1 MVQRKSAQSQHS
13 RRCVP
18 LLARLAFALA
28 AAGLT
33 GAVAAAEYSFVVEP
47 VYGPQKAAEVYK
59 PLVDY
64 LAKATGEKFTLV
76 TPKNYHFYW
85 RDLRENQKF
94 DFAMDEAHLA
104 DYRVQRFQFVPLVHT
119 AERQSYTLVT
129 NVDLQDKGLEGLIGR
144 KIVCMGAPSLG
155 YSLLLGFYPNP
166 IQQPDIESSAA
177 SWRDAVEAVFAG
189 EAAAA
194 MVPTWLKDQYPNL
207 TPVKTSVE
215 FAGAAISA
223 APGVP
228 EATRKKVTEA
238 LLKLDQDPTL
248 SNLLLELGISKFV
261 AASPADYKGAEAM
274 LKDFYGYQ

>member
-1 MVQRKSAQSQHS
+1 MSQARLTTWRQR
-13 RRCVP
+13 
-18 LLARLAFALA
+18 LLACVLSLSALGCLPA
-28 AAGLT
+28 RADYT
-33 GAVAAAEYSFVVEP
+33 FVVEP

-64 LAKATGEKFTLV
+64 IAKASGEKITLV

-85 RDLRENQKF
+85 RDLRANEKF
-94 DFAMDEAHLA
+94 DFSLDEAHLA
-104 DYRVQRFQFVPLVHT
+104 DYRIARFQFVPLVRT

-129 NVDLQDKGLEGLIGR
+129 NVDLQDKGIEALVGR

-155 YSLLLGFYPNP
+155 YALLLGFYPNP

-189 EAAAA
+189 EAEAA

-215 FAGAAISA
+215 FAGAAILA
-223 APGVP
+223 APTVP
-228 EATRKKVTEA
+228 EAVRNKVAEA
-238 LLKLDQDPTL
+238 LLKLDQDPAM

-261 AASPADYKGAEAM
+261 GASAADYKGAEVM

>member
-1 MVQRKSAQSQHS
+1 MSRYRQATWRLRLCAAVCILGLGSASAPADY
-13 RRCVP
+13 R
-18 LLARLAFALA
+18 
-28 AAGLT
+28 
-33 GAVAAAEYSFVVEP
+33 FVVEP
-47 VYGPQKAAEVYK
+47 IYGPQKAAEVYK
-59 PLVDY
+59 PLIDY

-85 RDLRENQKF
+85 RDLRGDEKF
-94 DFAMDEAHLA
+94 DFALDAAHLA
-104 DYRVQRFQFVPLVHT
+104 DYRIVRFQYTPLVHT

-129 NVDLQDKGLEGLIGR
+129 NVDLQDKGIEALVGR

-155 YSLLLGFYPNP
+155 YALLLGFYPNP

-189 EAAAA
+189 EAEAA

-207 TPVKTSVE
+207 TPVKTSMD
-215 FAGAAISA
+215 FAGAAVSA

-228 EATRKKVTEA
+228 EAVRNKVAAA

-261 AASPADYKGAEAM
+261 PATAADYKGAEVM

>member
-1 MVQRKSAQSQHS
+1 MVQRNSAQSQHN
-13 RRCVP
+13 RTAP
-18 LLARLAFALA
+18 LLGRLVFALI
-28 AAGLT
+28 AAGLSV
-33 GAVAAAEYSFVVEP
+33 GAGAAEYSFVVEP

-94 DFAMDEAHLA
+94 DFALDEAHLA
-104 DYRVQRFQFVPLVHT
+104 DYRIARFQFVPLVHT

-228 EATRKKVTEA
+228 EATRTKVTEA
-238 LLKLDQDPTL
+238 LLKLDQDPAL

>member
-1 MVQRKSAQSQHS
+1 MSQRNSAQSQH
-13 RRCVP
+13 RRHSAP
-18 LLARLAFALA
+18 LLARLALALV
-28 AAGLT
+28 AAGI
-33 GAVAAAEYSFVVEP
+33 GSAAAAEYSFVVEP
-47 VYGPQKAAEVYK
+47 IYGPQKAAEVYK

-104 DYRVQRFQFVPLVHT
+104 DYRIQRFQFVPLVHT

-215 FAGAAISA
+215 FAGASISA

-228 EATRKKVTEA
+228 EATRTKVTEA

-261 AASPADYKGAEAM
+261 AASPADYKGAETM

>member
-1 MVQRKSAQSQHS
+1 MAQLRQAKWL
-13 RRCVP
+13 R
-18 LLARLAFALA
+18 LL
-28 AAGLT
+28 G
-33 GAVAAAEYSFVVEP
+33 GAVCALGLGMTPAWADYSFVVEP

-59 PLVDY
+59 PLIDY

-85 RDLRENQKF
+85 RDLRGNEKF
-94 DFAMDEAHLA
+94 DFALDEAHLA
-104 DYRVQRFQFVPLVHT
+104 DYRIARFQFVPLVHT

-129 NVDLQDKGLEGLIGR
+129 NVDLQDKGIDALVGR

-155 YSLLLGFYPNP
+155 YALLLGFYPNP

-189 EAAAA
+189 EAEAA

-223 APGVP
+223 APSVP
-228 EATRKKVTEA
+228 ESIRSKVTAA
-238 LLKLDQDPTL
+238 LLKLDQDPAL

-261 AASPADYKGAEAM
+261 PATAADYKGAEAM

>member
-1 MVQRKSAQSQHS
+1 MSQR
-13 RRCVP
+13 RRTHGKG
-18 LLARLAFALA
+18 LLWGAICALGLAGTPAWA
-28 AAGLT
+28 D
-33 GAVAAAEYSFVVEP
+33 YSFVVEP
-47 VYGPQKAAEVYK
+47 IYGPQKAAEVYK
-59 PLVDY
+59 PLIDY

-76 TPKNYHFYW
+76 TPRNYHFYW
-85 RDLRENQKF
+85 RDLRANEKF
-94 DFAMDEAHLA
+94 DFALDEAHLA
-104 DYRVQRFQFVPLVHT
+104 DYRMARFHFVPLVRT

-129 NVDLQDKGLEGLIGR
+129 NVDLQGKGLEALVGR

-155 YSLLLGFYPNP
+155 YALLLGFYPNP

-189 EAAAA
+189 EAEAA

-215 FAGAAISA
+215 FAGAAVSA
-223 APGVP
+223 ASTVP
-228 EATRKKVTEA
+228 EATRAKVAEA

-261 AASPADYKGAEAM
+261 AAKPEDYKGAEAM
-274 LKDFYGYQ
+274 LKGFYGYE

>member
-1 MVQRKSAQSQHS
+1 MCQRRQAKWRSLLSAVS
-13 RRCVP
+13 
-18 LLARLAFALA
+18 AALM
-28 AAGLT
+28 L
-33 GAVAAAEYSFVVEP
+33 GATPAWADYSFVVEP
-47 VYGPQKAAEVYK
+47 IYGPQKAAEVYK

-64 LAKATGEKFTLV
+64 LAKATGEKFTLA

-85 RDLRENQKF
+85 RDLRANEKF
-94 DFAMDEAHLA
+94 DFAFDEAHLA
-104 DYRVQRFQFVPLVHT
+104 DYRIARFQFVPLVRT

-129 NVDLQDKGLEGLIGR
+129 GADLPEKNLDALVGR

-155 YSLLLGFYPNP
+155 YALLLGFYPNP

-189 EAAAA
+189 EAEAA

-215 FAGAAISA
+215 FAGAAVSA

-228 EATRKKVTEA
+228 EAVRNKVAEA
-238 LLKLDQDPTL
+238 LLKLDQDADL

-261 AASPADYKGAEAM
+261 PATAADYKGAEAM

>member
-1 MVQRKSAQSQHS
+1 MSQH
-13 RRCVP
+13 RQATWQR
-18 LLARLAFALA
+18 LLC
-28 AAGLT
+28 
-33 GAVAAAEYSFVVEP
+33 GAVCALGLGIAPAWADYSFVVEP

-59 PLVDY
+59 PLIDY

-85 RDLRENQKF
+85 RDLRGNEKF
-94 DFAMDEAHLA
+94 DFALDEAHLA
-104 DYRVQRFQFVPLVHT
+104 DYRIARFQFVPLVRT

-129 NVDLQDKGLEGLIGR
+129 NVDLQDKGIDALVGR

-155 YSLLLGFYPNP
+155 YALLLGFYPNP

-189 EAAAA
+189 EAEAA

-228 EATRKKVTEA
+228 EAVRGKVADA

-261 AASPADYKGAEAM
+261 SATAADYKGAEVM

>member
-1 MVQRKSAQSQHS
+1 MSQARLTTWRQR
-13 RRCVP
+13 
-18 LLARLAFALA
+18 LLACALS
-28 AAGLT
+28 LS
-33 GAVAAAEYSFVVEP
+33 AVGCLPARADYTFVVEP

-64 LAKATGEKFTLV
+64 IAKASGEKIRLV

-85 RDLRENQKF
+85 RDLRANEKF
-94 DFAMDEAHLA
+94 DFSLDEAHLA
-104 DYRVQRFQFVPLVHT
+104 DYRIARFQFVPLVRT

-129 NVDLQDKGLEGLIGR
+129 NADLQDKGIEALVGR

-155 YSLLLGFYPNP
+155 YALLLGFYPNP

-189 EAAAA
+189 EAEAA

-215 FAGAAISA
+215 FAGAAILA
-223 APGVP
+223 APTVP
-228 EATRKKVTEA
+228 EAVRNKVAEA
-238 LLKLDQDPTL
+238 LLKLDQDPAM

-261 AASPADYKGAEAM
+261 GASAADYKGAEVM

>member
-1 MVQRKSAQSQHS
+1 MSQPRQARKPS
-13 RRCVP
+13 
-18 LLARLAFALA
+18 LLCSAFAAFVLSA
-28 AAGLT
+28 APAW
-33 GAVAAAEYSFVVEP
+33 ADYSFVAEP
-47 VYGPQKAAEVYK
+47 IYGPQKAAEVYK
-59 PLVDY
+59 PLIDY

-85 RDLRENQKF
+85 RDLRANEKF
-94 DFAMDEAHLA
+94 DFAFDEAHLA
-104 DYRVQRFQFVPLVHT
+104 DYRIARFQYVPLVRT

-129 NVDLQDKGLEGLIGR
+129 GADVPEKTLEALVGR

-155 YSLLLGFYPNP
+155 YALLLGFYPNP

-189 EAAAA
+189 EAEAA

-223 APGVP
+223 APNVP
-228 EATRKKVTEA
+228 EAVRTKVADA
-238 LLKLDQDPTL
+238 LLKLDQDADL

-261 AASPADYKGAEAM
+261 PAVAADYKGAEAM